1 MVEINRRF
9 LDEMQ
14 LSGMVRHGHFEF
26 QSGHHSAVT
35 LDRDRLLSDPRF
47 ASHLGYCI
55 AKQYF
60 TSVIQ
65 SVAAPSMWGA
75 ALAQWVGYFLQPR
88 ATVVFAPPD
97 NGGFTIPETLRGDIE
112 GRRVLLIDNLII
124 SGKTMRRFAASV
136 AEQGGE
142 IIGAGTLWNTAGF
155 QITERPV
162 PVPVFSVFNQRFPVY
177 APESCPLCATGV
189 PIETNP
195 FPGWERAARGR
206 SN

>member
-9 LDEMQ
+9 LNDMQ
-14 LSGMVRHGHFEF
+14 QTGMVRHGHFGF

-35 LDRDRLLSDPRF
+35 LDRDRLLADTGF
-47 ASHLGYCI
+47 AGHLGYCI

-65 SVAAPSMWGA
+65 TVTAPSMWGA

-88 ATVVFAPPD
+88 ATVVFARPD
-97 NGGFTIPETLRGDIE
+97 NGGFIIPETLRGDIE
-112 GRRVLLIDNLII
+112 SRRVLLIDNLII
-124 SGKTMRRFAASV
+124 SGETMARFATCV

-142 IIGAGTLWNTAGF
+142 IIGAGTLWNTAAL
-155 QITERPV
+155 QIMQPRV
-162 PVPVFSVFNQRFPVY
+162 PIFSVFNQRYPVY
-177 APESCPLCATGV
+177 APEACPLCANGV

-195 FPGWERAARGR
+195 FPGWEQGSRGR
-206 SN
+206 SD